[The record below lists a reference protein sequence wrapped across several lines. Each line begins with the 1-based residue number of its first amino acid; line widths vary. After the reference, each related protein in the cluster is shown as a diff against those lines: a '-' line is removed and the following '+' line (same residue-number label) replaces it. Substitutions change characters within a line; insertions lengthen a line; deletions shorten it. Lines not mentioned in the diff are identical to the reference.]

1 LGNQA
6 TSPAVVPC
14 MPDEFQSLEKPKTI
28 LVVEAHPDDAAF
40 FAGGTMI
47 KLAQQG
53 HTIVDLVATY
63 GDKGTLDPKMT
74 RAKVIKTRK
83 DETRRAA
90 QILGVKDVLYL
101 GLADGELEAGLELRR
116 KFTEVLRRVRPDL
129 VFSFDPNCPY
139 EPHPDHVA
147 TARTIYEACF
157 TSHFHLY
164 YPEHYA
170 KGLHPHYVAK
180 LYGWSSPNPN
190 TFVDISGVLETKIKA
205 LEQYE
210 SQMQMLLEENRHRL
224 SLTGMEMPLLN
235 QLDWHDVVRLWVTLT
250 AQAAGKQSNHEYA
263 EAFNVIPLGM
273 VGVISDLLKAR
284 P

>member
-1 LGNQA
+1 MTDDFQ
-6 TSPAVVPC
+6 SPA
-14 MPDEFQSLEKPKTI
+14 KPLTI

-40 FAGGTMI
+40 FAGGTLV
-47 KLAQQG
+47 KLAHEG
-53 HTIVDLVATY
+53 HTIVDLIATY

-74 RAKVIKTRK
+74 RTQVIKIRK
-83 DETRRAA
+83 DETHRAA
-90 QILGVKDVLYL
+90 QVLGVKEILHL
-101 GLADGELEAGLELRR
+101 GMADGELEAGLELRR

-147 TARTIYEACF
+147 TGRAIYEACF

-164 YPEHYA
+164 YPEHRA
-170 KGLHPHYVAK
+170 KGLQPHYVAK
-180 LYGWSSPNPN
+180 FYGWSSPNPN
-190 TFVDISGVLETKIKA
+190 TYVDIGATLETKIQA

-224 SLTGMEMPLLN
+224 KLAGMEVPLLN
-235 QLDWHDVVRLWVTLT
+235 QLDWREVVRLWVTLT
-250 AQAAGKQSNHEYA
+250 AQAAGKQSNHEFA
-263 EAFNVIPLGM
+263 EAFNVIPFGM
-273 VGVISDLLKAR
+273 VGVIADLLKAR

>member
-1 LGNQA
+1 M
-6 TSPAVVPC
+6 T
-14 MPDEFQSLEKPKTI
+14 DEFQAPKKALTI

-40 FAGGTMI
+40 FAGGTLA
-47 KLAQQG
+47 KLANEG
-53 HTIVDLVATY
+53 HTLIYLVATY

-74 RAKVIKTRK
+74 RTRVVKIRK
-83 DETRRAA
+83 DETQRAA
-90 QILGVKDVLYL
+90 QILGVKEVVYL
-101 GLADGELEAGLELRR
+101 GMADGELEAGLGLRR

-164 YPEHYA
+164 YPEQRA
-170 KGLHPHYVAK
+170 KGLQPHYVAK
-180 LYGWSSPNPN
+180 LYGWASPNPN
-190 TFVDISGVLETKIKA
+190 TYVDIGATLETKIRA

-210 SQMQMLLEENRHRL
+210 SQMHMLLEENLHRL
-224 SLTGMEMPLLN
+224 KLAGMEVPLLS
-235 QLDWHDVVRLWVTLT
+235 QLDWREVVRLWVTLT
-250 AQAAGKQSNHEYA
+250 AQTAGKQSNHEYA
-263 EAFNVIPLGM
+263 EAFNAIPFGM
-273 VGVISDLLKAR
+273 VGVIADLLKVH